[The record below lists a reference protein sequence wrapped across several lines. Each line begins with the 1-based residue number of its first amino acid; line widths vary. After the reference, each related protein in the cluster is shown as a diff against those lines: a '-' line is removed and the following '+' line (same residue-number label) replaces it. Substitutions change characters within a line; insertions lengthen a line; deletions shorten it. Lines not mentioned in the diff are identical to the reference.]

1 VFRSE
6 IQADLGDVL
15 PGETNVAMPGAP
27 PSCTFLHQSYDLS
40 FPTFHPDGVREV
52 MRAAYAFSGS
62 LEQWAAGVHDALAP
76 SLDCG
81 QGTLVGVVEFPDTG
95 LRIRHLMSRGGASRT
110 HHAVVRLS
118 AFLAPQRLRE
128 SFFNGQVLGASS
140 GHYDDAEFARLQAR
154 ARGLRTRDA
163 AGFCVNDSVDHGF
176 MLVSPSPQHLRF
188 PEQPTPIVRRLGAHI
203 ATGLRLQRI
212 LTSAAFEDPSV
223 EAILDPEGRPQ
234 HTVGMA
240 RIQGALESLRSS
252 VLARA
257 RGDQDE
263 ALAADPAWNAV
274 LAGRWSLVDRFD
286 SDGRRYVVAYRNPP
300 GVLDPRRLTPRE
312 EGVTALAAIG
322 QSNKEIAAQLGVTQ
336 STVATLLAA
345 ALAKLGLSSRTML
358 PLFWRDLH
366 GRAWAVSNAEAPL
379 IALSHSDDPKGF
391 STLTPAE
398 RAVALALLR
407 GLSDRNIAQ
416 ARNSS
421 RHTVSK
427 HVTAI
432 YRKLGVSSRVELAY
446 KLSRTHA
453 ALSDSAARLPP
464 EQPSN

>member
-1 VFRSE
+1 VTPL
-6 IQADLGDVL
+6 A
-15 PGETNVAMPGAP
+15 
-27 PSCTFLHQSYDLS
+27 
-40 FPTFHPDGVREV
+40 FHPESVREV
-52 MRAAYAFSGS
+52 TRAAYAFSGS
-62 LEQWAAGVHDALAP
+62 LEEWASAVHEALGP
-76 SLDCG
+76 GLDCG
-81 QGTLVGVVEFPDTG
+81 QGTLVGVVEFPDKG
-95 LRIRHLMSRGGASRT
+95 VRIRHLTSRGGASRV

-118 AFLAPQRLRE
+118 AFLAPEKLRE
-128 SFFNGQVLGASS
+128 SFFNGRVLGASS
-140 GHYDDAEFARLQAR
+140 GHYSDADFERMQAR
-154 ARGLRTRDA
+154 ARGSRTRDA
-163 AGFCVNDSVDHGF
+163 AGFCVNDAVDHGF
-176 MLVSPSPQHLRF
+176 MLVSPSQHYLRF

-212 LTSAAFEDPSV
+212 LTSAAFEDPCV
-223 EAILDPEGRPQ
+223 EAILDPDGRLQ

-240 RIQGALESLRSS
+240 RMRGALESLRQS
-252 VLARA
+252 VVAREGA
-257 RGDQDE
+257 DDE
-263 ALAADPAWNAV
+263 AVAADPAWNAV

-286 SDGRRYVVAYRNPP
+286 SDGRRFVVAYRNPP

-322 QSNKEIAAQLGVTQ
+322 RSNKEIAGQLGVTQ
-336 STVATLLAA
+336 STVGTLLAA
-345 ALAKLGLSSRTML
+345 ALGKLGLSSRTML

-379 IALSHSDDPKGF
+379 IALSHQDDPDGF

-398 RAVALALLR
+398 RAVALELLK
-407 GLSDRNIAQ
+407 GLSDRSIAQ

-446 KLSRTHA
+446 KVSLTHA
-453 ALSDSAARLPP
+453 VLSDPQPRLPP

>member
-1 VFRSE
+1 LLQQRGDLLALV
-6 IQADLGDVL
+6 IQPDCAR
-15 PGETNVAMPGAP
+15 NV
-27 PSCTFLHQSYDLS
+27 T
-40 FPTFHPDGVREV
+40 
-52 MRAAYAFSGS
+52 RAAYAFSGS
-62 LEQWAAGVHDALAP
+62 LEEWATGVHEALGP
-76 SLDCG
+76 SLDFG
-81 QGTLVGVVEFPDTG
+81 QGTLVGVVEFPNKG
-95 LRIRHLMSRGGASRT
+95 LRIRHLVSRGGASRV
-110 HHAVVRLS
+110 HQAVVRLS
-118 AFLAPQRLRE
+118 AFLAPDKLRH
-128 SFFNGQVLGASS
+128 SFFNGRVIGASS
-140 GHYDDAEFARLQAR
+140 GHYDDVEFSRLQRR

-163 AGFCVNDSVDHGF
+163 AGFCVNDAVDHGF
-176 MLVSPSPQHLRF
+176 MLISPSPDPLRF
-188 PEQPTPIVRRLGAHI
+188 PEQPAPVVRRLGQHI

-212 LTSAAFEDPSV
+212 LTSAALEDPSV
-223 EAILDPEGRPQ
+223 EAILDSQGRPE
-234 HTVGMA
+234 HAVGMA
-240 RIQGALESLRSS
+240 RMQSALDTLRRS

-257 RGDQDE
+257 SADE
-263 ALAADPAWNAV
+263 DALAADPAWNAV

-312 EGVTALAAIG
+312 EGVAALAAIG
-322 QSNKEIAAQLGVTQ
+322 RSNKEIAAQLGVTA

-345 ALAKLGLSSRTML
+345 ALAKLGLASRTLL

-366 GRAWAVSNAEAPL
+366 GRAWPVTNAEAPL
-379 IALSHSDDPKGF
+379 IALSHRDDPQGF

-398 RAVALALLR
+398 RAVALALLD
-407 GLSDRNIAQ
+407 GLSDRNIAR

-446 KLSRTHA
+446 KLSLSRPA
-453 ALSDSAARLPP
+453 ISDSAARRPP

>member
-1 VFRSE
+1 MVYLLAAEHRLSSLVF
-6 IQADLGDVL
+6 Q
-15 PGETNVAMPGAP
+15 
-27 PSCTFLHQSYDLS
+27 
-40 FPTFHPDGVREV
+40 PDCVREV
-52 MRAAYAFSGS
+52 TRAAYAFSGN
-62 LEQWAAGVHDALAP
+62 LDDWAVGVHEALGP
-76 SLDCG
+76 SLDWG
-81 QGTLVGVVEFPDTG
+81 QGTLVGVVEFPEKG
-95 LRIRHLMSRGGASRT
+95 LRVRHLTSRGGASRV

-118 AFLAPQRLRE
+118 AFLAPEKLRE
-128 SFFNGQVLGASS
+128 SFFNGRVLGASS
-140 GHYDDAEFARLQAR
+140 DHYDDTDFARLQAR

-176 MLVSPSPQHLRF
+176 MLISPAQQHLRF
-188 PEQPTPIVRRLGAHI
+188 PDQPTPVVRRLGAHI

-212 LTSAAFEDPSV
+212 LSSATFDDPAV
-223 EAILDPEGRPQ
+223 EAILDREGRAQ
-234 HTVGMA
+234 HAVGMA
-240 RIQGALESLRSS
+240 RMQGALESLRQS

-257 RGDQDE
+257 ASDDDE
-263 ALAADPAWNAV
+263 QIAADPAWNAV

-286 SDGRRYVVAYRNPP
+286 SDGQRYVVAYRNPP

-322 QSNKEIAAQLGVTQ
+322 RSNKEIAAQLGVTQ

-345 ALAKLGLSSRTML
+345 ALTKLGLASRTLL

-379 IALSHSDDPKGF
+379 IALSHQGDPKGF
-391 STLTPAE
+391 SALTPAE
-398 RAVALALLR
+398 RAVALALLN

-446 KLSRTHA
+446 KLSLTHA
-453 ALSDSAARLPP
+453 AHTEAAARLSPD
-464 EQPSN
+464 QPSN